1 MTDELR
7 KAARIVARD
16 KLHSRLRRIAR
27 DAVAGGQL
35 DRDDVADCFEAVI
48 DEFRSRFVQQ
58 QEKSR

>member
-16 KLHSRLRRIAR
+16 KLHNRLRRIAR
-27 DAVAGGQL
+27 DVVAAGDL

-48 DEFRSRFVQQ
+48 DEFRDR
-58 QEKSR
+58 KGG